1 MYTHFFVQNSSKTIP
16 LGCHIPVYMGYIK
29 DHSPYPGS
37 IHHLYLIPLTNPIQ
51 SSPFLQ
57 VFIWNQFTNSSPLIW
72 LTGGSLCA
80 VSVHRNLI
88 CSGYSSGAVVI
99 WQGDDENISSY
110 RELMT
115 TADTQGH
122 KPQVTSTAIHSTLC
136 AAGYDNG
143 NTSTL
148 NRWISI
154 YLNSC
159 LASRLRG
166 IKQQKN
172 YIELPLKPHS

>member
-143 NTSTL
+143 NTSAL